1 MEKLNQIKE
10 YAKLL
15 NLANLKNTADILIE
29 KAEVGNVTYQDF
41 LLTIL
46 EQELELRSKKARD
59 KRFRNAEF
67 PVVKRIEDF
76 DLNFQQAL
84 TQKQINRLLE
94 LEWIDRM
101 YNLIFL
107 GPPGV
112 GKSHISIALGIAAA
126 EAGYNVSFT
135 SMDNLMYC
143 LKTKDI
149 SRKSKSKINRIKSS
163 ELIIIDELGYLPI
176 TREEA
181 NLFFQ
186 LISAL
191 HEQSSLIITSNKG
204 FEDWAELLGDAALTT
219 AVLDRISYRCELFNM
234 SGKSYRLENRKSLF

>member
-1 MEKLNQIKE
+1 MEKLELIKG
-10 YAKLL
+10 YAKDLKL
-15 NLANLKNTADILIE
+15 DYLRINANKVIESADLKSMS
-29 KAEVGNVTYQDF
+29 YQDL

-46 EQELELRSKKARD
+46 KSEIEHKDKKARERRL
-59 KRFRNAEF
+59 KNAGF
-67 PVVKRIEDF
+67 PVVKKIEEF
-76 DLNFQQAL
+76 DLTFQKSI

-112 GKSHISIALGIAAA
+112 GKTHISIALGVKAV

-135 SMDNLMYC
+135 TMDNLMYC
-143 LKTKDI
+143 LKTKEI
-149 SRKSKSKINRIKSS
+149 SRNSKWKINRIQSS
-163 ELIIIDELGYLPI
+163 ELVIIDELGYLPI

-186 LISAL
+186 LVSAL

-204 FEDWAELLGDAALTT
+204 FEDWTELLGDAALTT
-219 AVLDRISYRCELFNM
+219 AILDRIAYRCELFNM
-234 SGKSYRLENRKSLF
+234 SGKSYRLENRQSLF

>member
-1 MEKLNQIKE
+1 MEKLTQIKE
-10 YAKLL
+10 CAKLL
-15 NLANLKNTADILIE
+15 NLTNLKNYADIFIE
-29 KAEVGNVTYQDF
+29 KADLSNMTYQDF
-41 LLTIL
+41 LLKVL
-46 EQELELRSKKARD
+46 EEELELRSKKARER
-59 KRFRNAEF
+59 RFRSAEF
-67 PVVKRIEDF
+67 PVIKTIEDF
-76 DLNFQQAL
+76 DLGFQPVI

-112 GKSHISIALGIAAA
+112 GKTHISIALGVKAV

-135 SMDNLMYC
+135 TMDNLMYC
-143 LKTKDI
+143 LKTKEI
-149 SRKSKSKINRIKSS
+149 SRNSKWKINRIQSS
-163 ELIIIDELGYLPI
+163 ELVIIDELGYLPI

-186 LISAL
+186 LVSVL

-204 FEDWAELLGDAALTT
+204 FEDWTELLGDAALTT
-219 AVLDRISYRCELFNM
+219 AILDRIAYRCELFNM
-234 SGKSYRLENRKSLF
+234 SGKSYRLENRQSLF

>member
-1 MEKLNQIKE
+1 MEKLTQIKE
-10 YAKLL
+10 CAKLL
-15 NLANLKNTADILIE
+15 NLTNLKSYVDIFIE
-29 KAEVGNVTYQDF
+29 KADLSNMTYQDF
-41 LLTIL
+41 LLKVL
-46 EQELELRSKKARD
+46 EEELELRSKKARER
-59 KRFRNAEF
+59 RFRSAEF
-67 PVVKRIEDF
+67 TVIKKMEDF
-76 DLNFQQAL
+76 DINFQQVI

-112 GKSHISIALGIAAA
+112 GKTHISISLGIKAI

-135 SMDNLMYC
+135 TMDNLMYC
-143 LKTKDI
+143 LKTKEI
-149 SRKSKSKINRIKSS
+149 SRRSKSKINRIQSS

-186 LISAL
+186 LISSL

-204 FEDWAELLGDAALTT
+204 FEDWTELLGDAALTT
-219 AVLDRISYRCELFNM
+219 AVLDRITYRCELFNM
-234 SGKSYRLENRKSLF
+234 SGKSYRLENRQSLF

>member
-1 MEKLNQIKE
+1 MEKLNNIKE

-15 NLANLKNTADILIE
+15 NLTNLKNYADIFIE
-29 KAEVGNVTYQDF
+29 KAGLSDITYQDF
-41 LLTIL
+41 LLEIL
-46 EQELELRSKKARD
+46 EEEIELRSKKAKER
-59 KRFRNAEF
+59 RFKSAEF
-67 PVVKRIEDF
+67 PVVKRIEEF
-76 DLNFQQAL
+76 DLNFQQAF

-112 GKSHISIALGIAAA
+112 GKTHISIALGVKAV

-135 SMDNLMYC
+135 TMDNLMYC
-143 LKTKDI
+143 LKTKEI
-149 SRKSKSKINRIKSS
+149 SRNSKWKINRILSS
-163 ELIIIDELGYLPI
+163 ELVVIDELGYLPI
-176 TREEA
+176 TRDDA
-181 NLFFQ
+181 NRFFQ
-186 LISAL
+186 LISSL

-219 AVLDRISYRCELFNM
+219 AILDRIAYRCELFNM